1 VARRTVVARPWKA
14 DNQELKVRDEP
25 ADGDRA
31 ATRTDAGPTTEGMM
45 LMKFRLF
52 RLMTTVAMLAVL
64 LEALG
69 AGAKWG

>member
-1 VARRTVVARPWKA
+1 VTHGRETH
-14 DNQELKVRDEP
+14 D
-25 ADGDRA
+25 
-31 ATRTDAGPTTEGMM
+31 TRGLMR
-45 LMKFRLF
+45 MKFRLL

>member
-1 VARRTVVARPWKA
+1 MRM
-14 DNQELKVRDEP
+14 N
-25 ADGDRA
+25 
-31 ATRTDAGPTTEGMM
+31 
-45 LMKFRLF
+45 FRLF